1 MAPST
6 PFLSICIPFIPAPLE
21 LVAAVVVPVTLL
33 VEVPVAEPEVV
44 EEEVEP
50 VFDKAVSMES
60 EEP

>member
-1 MAPST
+1 
-6 PFLSICIPFIPAPLE
+6 

-33 VEVPVAEPEVV
+33 EEVPVAEPEVV

-50 VFDKAVSMES
+50 VLDRAVSMES